1 MNTNQ
6 YIICNNC
13 NKIGHISSNCTAP
26 TTSYGIIIFKTENKI
41 SKLLLINRKDS
52 LCYIDFIRGK
62 YDIDNI
68 KYIQILID
76 KFSNT
81 EKENI
86 ILYDFETLW
95 KKLWLIDRIEV
106 RKFKKEYDKS
116 EIKFRKLKN
125 GYFDKILNKTINLN
139 YFTDK
144 STTNYETSEWEFPKG
159 RKMNNEKNM
168 DCAIR
173 ECQEETNYNS
183 TDYDII
189 INLVPFN
196 ELYTGENKIKY
207 RHIYYL
213 SALKNYQK
221 EIELKTKEQKM
232 EVFDMKWLTYE
243 ECLTKMRDYHK
254 TRVKLIKDVFSLI
267 NNLEDYII
275 I

>member
-26 TTSYGIIIFKTENKI
+26 TTSYGIIIFKIESDI
-41 SKLLLINRKDS
+41 PKLLLINRKDS

-62 YDIDNI
+62 YDISNI
-68 KYIQILID
+68 EYIQILIN
-76 KFSNT
+76 KFSNK

-86 ILYDFETLW
+86 ISCDFETLW
-95 KKLWLIDRIEV
+95 KKLWLIDVAEIC
-106 RKFKKEYDKS
+106 KFKKDYEKS
-116 EIKFRKLKN
+116 EIKFQKLKN
-125 GYFDKILNKTINLN
+125 GYFNRILNRTINLN
-139 YFTDK
+139 YFINQ

-173 ECQEETNYNS
+173 ECNEETNYNLN
-183 TDYDII
+183 DYDII
-189 INLVPFN
+189 INLVPFS
-196 ELYTGENKIKY
+196 ELYMGENKIKY
-207 RHIYYL
+207 RHTYYL
-213 SALKNYQK
+213 SLLKNYQK
-221 EIELKTKEQKM
+221 KIEIKTKEQQM
-232 EVFDMKWLTYE
+232 EVHDMKWLTYE
-243 ECLTKMRDYHK
+243 ESLNKMRDYHK
-254 TRVKLIKDVFSLI
+254 TRVKIINDVFSLI